1 MYILYGKDFL
11 FALTFLLIFNIYIKT
26 EKNEN

>member
-11 FALTFLLIFNIYIKT
+11 FVLTFLLIFNIYIKT